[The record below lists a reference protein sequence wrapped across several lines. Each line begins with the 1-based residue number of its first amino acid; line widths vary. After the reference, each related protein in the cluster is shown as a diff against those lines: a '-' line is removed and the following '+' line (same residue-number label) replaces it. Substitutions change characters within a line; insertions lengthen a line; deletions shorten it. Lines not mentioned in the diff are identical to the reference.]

1 MFLTLY
7 KVFSIIK
14 NQKVK
19 SHVGCIH
26 SHFFF
31 SKTYVGSEHLDAKW
45 KNNYSFLALATDQ
58 ILDQLCEKK
67 LIS

>member
-1 MFLTLY
+1 MLVVY
-7 KVFSIIK
+7 
-14 NQKVK
+14 
-19 SHVGCIH
+19 IH
-26 SHFFF
+26 ILF

-45 KNNYSFLALATDQ
+45 KNNYSFLAVATDQ

>member
-26 SHFFF
+26 SHFVF
-31 SKTYVGSEHLDAKW
+31 KNLGSEHLDAKW